1 MPGSSAQAD
10 RKHLITIIL
19 AFAAVYIIW
28 GTTYLVIRLAIETI
42 PPFLMAGT
50 RFFFAGAL
58 IFIILRARGAPMPK
72 RLHWRSAVIIGALL
86 IVGGSG
92 MLTWSEQQVPSST
105 AALVVATM
113 PLWMA
118 LFDWLIFKGSRPGKR
133 VTLGLFLG
141 LMGIILLIGPG
152 QFLGTAGFSLLF
164 LLILLLSPIMW
175 SLGSLYSRGADL
187 PDNTFMSIAMEML
200 AGGALLLLAGL
211 LTGEVSSLDVAAISK
226 SSLAA
231 MAYLTIFGSIV
242 AFSAYIWL
250 LKVVPATKVATY
262 TYVNPVIAVFLGW
275 LILDEMIT
283 PITIAA
289 VVVIILAVVLI
300 TTGEPGEAPASQ
312 PIDPQPVARKAS

>member
-1 MPGSSAQAD
+1 MPGNATQAD
-10 RKHLITIIL
+10 KKHLVAVIL

-58 IFIILRARGAPMPK
+58 IFIILRARGAPMPE

-118 LFDWLIFKGSRPGKR
+118 LFDWLIFKGSRPGRR

-141 LMGIILLIGPG
+141 LIGIILLIGPG
-152 QFLGTAGFSLLF
+152 QIMGTAGFSLVF
-164 LLILLLSPIMW
+164 LLILLLSPIFW

-211 LTGEVSSLDVAAISK
+211 LTGEVSSLDVTAISK

-231 MAYLTIFGSIV
+231 MAYLTLFGSII

-250 LKVVPATKVATY
+250 LKYVPATKVATY

-275 LILDEMIT
+275 LILDETIT

-300 TTGEPGEAPASQ
+300 TTGGPGEATAIQ
-312 PIDPQPVARKAS
+312 PSDPQPLAQKAP